1 MNLLQVC
8 FDTAFASQH
17 YLLALAAKVSRAT
30 PCFSLHAYAP
40 CITGVGAVASRTHPF
55 CISLLYPGTKARP
68 NNPKSQLPYLS
79 APTTPRHHHR
89 PYMNHPLPHCRFQ
102 ASSSTVFRTHFPY
115 RDSDEDYLVLIG
127 GCAPIDIG
135 AFVDDD
141 RAAVKDGQLLVDESS
156 ETSRRIRFGVW
167 VFLLVCFY
175 SVSQARFCVRC
186 GLDCA
191 RLLSGRHLTSDQIL
205 GLASTEML
213 RGLIV

>member
-1 MNLLQVC
+1 MH
-8 FDTAFASQH
+8 F
-17 YLLALAAKVSRAT
+17 
-30 PCFSLHAYAP
+30 
-40 CITGVGAVASRTHPF
+40 
-55 CISLLYPGTKARP
+55 LLYPGTKARP
-68 NNPKSQLPYLS
+68 NNPKSQLQYPS
-79 APTTPRHHHR
+79 AQTTHHHHHR
-89 PYMNHPLPHCRFQ
+89 PHLNHPLPHCRFQ

-135 AFVDDD
+135 GFVDDD

-156 ETSRRIRFGVW
+156 ETSRRIRCSVW

-175 SVSQARFCVRC
+175 IVSQARFCIRC